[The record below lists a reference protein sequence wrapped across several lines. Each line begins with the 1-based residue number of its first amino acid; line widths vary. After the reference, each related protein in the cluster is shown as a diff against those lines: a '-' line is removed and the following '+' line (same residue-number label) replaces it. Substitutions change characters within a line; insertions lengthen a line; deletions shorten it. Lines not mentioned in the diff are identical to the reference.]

1 MRILKASVT
10 NFASYKSLEIELTDK
25 GLMLVSG
32 PTGSGKS
39 TMCDIVP
46 WILFGKTAKN
56 GSVDEIRSWFTSEP
70 TTGMLHID
78 NNGVRFT
85 VFRIR
90 GSGKNDLWFS
100 HIDSDGTQ
108 GEGIR
113 GKDLNDTQAILN
125 ELLGTDIDKYLAGAY
140 FHEFS
145 QTTQFFTT
153 NAKNRRQ
160 ITEQMADLTLTKALS
175 EALSED
181 KKITKKDKEAET
193 QKVIMAEMMVAT
205 STKALNS
212 EQLKFKSWKQ
222 QQDAR
227 LQQLKTENKTFEADK
242 VEAIKRIKEDTN
254 NSIIEMRYD
263 IEQLKAKLIPDADF
277 NKQSDI
283 LTIKENACGDTKC
296 KECGALKDSS
306 KRMAILKDK
315 YALENKIKDNDRL
328 KINIT
333 TLEQRIEMADVA
345 AASEIRAEEAKKNT
359 AAELI
364 AELKSQKNPYD
375 AKPIQKELQQ
385 HQAQLVA
392 RKTSVV
398 GLAIRMADLD
408 LLSQTND
415 AFRMLSIK
423 NLILDLETNTNGL
436 LRKYFDAELTV
447 AFKAEDADK
456 LDVTI
461 AKDGN
466 LAAYTQL
473 SKGQRGLLKLCFGV
487 SVMKAVGNHHGAPSA
502 LFFDEALDGL
512 SESLKLQAF
521 KLFESLQNDYESIF
535 IVDHS
540 TELKSC
546 FDRRFEVTLE
556 NGESQLAEA

>member
-10 NFASYKSLEIELTDK
+10 NFASYKSLDIDFTDK
-25 GLMLVSG
+25 SLMLVSG

-56 GSVDEIRSWFTSEP
+56 GSVDEIRSWNATEP
-70 TTGMLHID
+70 TDGELFVVKDELLHILR
-78 NNGVRFT
+78 VR
-85 VFRIR
+85 
-90 GSGKNDLWFS
+90 GAGKNDLCF
-100 HIDSDGTQ
+100 IDERGVT
-108 GEGIR
+108 IR
-113 GKDLNDTQAILN
+113 GKDINDTQRMLN
-125 ELLGTDIDKYLAGAY
+125 ERLGTDIDKYLAGAY

-145 QTTQFFTT
+145 QTAQFFTT

-175 EALSED
+175 DALKED
-181 KKITKKDKEAET
+181 KRTTKHEKEGATMKVEVAEY
-193 QKVIMAEMMVAT
+193 QVA
-205 STKALNS
+205 SLTKQLNS

-222 QQDAR
+222 QQDSR
-227 LQQLKTENKTFEADK
+227 LQELKKENETFEADK
-242 VEAIKRIKEDTN
+242 VHRIYNISTNTDNAIISLE
-254 NSIIEMRYD
+254 YD
-263 IEQLKAKLIPDADF
+263 LASLRAKLTSEEEF
-277 NKQSDI
+277 NKQREI
-283 LTIKENACGDTKC
+283 LVSKEAACGDTKC

-306 KRMAILKDK
+306 KRMMIQKDK
-315 YALENKIKDNDRL
+315 YALENRIKDNDRI

-333 TLEQRIEMADVA
+333 TLEQRIESINVS
-345 AASEIRAEEAKKNT
+345 AASEVIAEKNKKNL

-364 AELKSQKNPYD
+364 AELKSQKNPYNI
-375 AKPIQKELQQ
+375 KPIMLELKEQQ
-385 HQAQLVA
+385 ECLAEHNNTLSAA
-392 RKTSVV
+392 
-398 GLAIRMADLD
+398 AIRSADLD
-408 LLSQTND
+408 LLSQVND
-415 AFRMLSIK
+415 AFRISSIK
-423 NLILDLETNTNGL
+423 NLILDLQTNTNNL

-447 AFKAEDADK
+447 TFKAEDADK

-473 SKGQRGLLKLCFGV
+473 SKGQRGLLKLCFAV

-546 FDRRFEVTLE
+546 FDRRFEVALE